1 MPQPLDIIY
10 RVCKKV
16 WYLHKRSE
24 DAEDRLGEA
33 SLIFFVNFLRFK
45 IVENLLGNP
54 VIPKNSRCFKMFV
67 LQLPFWLLMASLLQN
82 TNWTF
87 CRVSFSYEISSKVW
101 PSDVM
106 TVFATCCMQILM
118 RLLATKLLK
127 INPAECK
134 KKFAGKS

>member
-24 DAEDRLGEA
+24 GGRRPTER
-33 SLIFFVNFLRFK
+33 SIFNFFRQFFKVEK
-45 IVENLLGNP
+45 IVEKFAWKP
-54 VIPKNSRCFKMFV
+54 CNSKEFKVFQNVCFAIAI
-67 LQLPFWLLMASLLQN
+67 LALMASLLQN

-106 TVFATCCMQILM
+106 KVFATCCMQILM
-118 RLLATKLLK
+118 RLLAKATK
-127 INPAECK
+127 N
-134 KKFAGKS
+134 KSC

>member
-1 MPQPLDIIY
+1 MFQN
-10 RVCKKV
+10 VCFAIAI
-16 WYLHKRSE
+16 L
-24 DAEDRLGEA
+24 A
-33 SLIFFVNFLRFK
+33 LI
-45 IVENLLGNP
+45 
-54 VIPKNSRCFKMFV
+54 
-67 LQLPFWLLMASLLQN
+67 ASLLQN

-106 TVFATCCMQILM
+106 KVFATCCMQILM

>member
-16 WYLHKRSE
+16 WYLH
-24 DAEDRLGEA
+24 
-33 SLIFFVNFLRFK
+33 NFLRFN
-45 IVENLLGNP
+45 IVEKFAWKP
-54 VIPKNSRCFKMFV
+54 YNSKEFKVFQNVCFAIAI
-67 LQLPFWLLMASLLQN
+67 LALMASLLQN

-106 TVFATCCMQILM
+106 KVFATCCMQILM
-118 RLLATKLLK
+118 RLLAKATK
-127 INPAECK
+127 N
-134 KKFAGKS
+134 KSC